1 MVIMV
6 PPIIGARDEY
16 DQMAEISV
24 RTQNRGAPEVEVRTE
39 WFMITNSRRSAAR
52 HVDLMFKPV
61 TFIPATP
68 FTRVLVQESVLH
80 ETVVLP
86 GQIHF
91 DIDMVYHTKICD
103 ALCKELREENGEEGE
118 DLYRNQLP
126 RPIYRKKIIGPPGLT
141 GTA

>member
-1 MVIMV
+1 
-6 PPIIGARDEY
+6 
-16 DQMAEISV
+16 
-24 RTQNRGAPEVEVRTE
+24 
-39 WFMITNSRRSAAR
+39 MITNSRRSAAR